1 MGTSLFFKLCHFYQ
15 QVYHPEKSFIKML
28 HLRRFDLFCRDVF
41 CSMFDSFESIQKVSE
56 LKCSRENMV
65 AAAVV
70 AVAGEAAEAAITA
83 ARER

>member
-1 MGTSLFFKLCHFYQ
+1 
-15 QVYHPEKSFIKML
+15 
-28 HLRRFDLFCRDVF
+28 
-41 CSMFDSFESIQKVSE
+41 MFDSFESIQKVSE

-70 AVAGEAAEAAITA
+70 AVAGEATEAAITA